1 MLLEL
6 LQSWFCNSF
15 PWGPRPVLSFGHTP
29 IVLCPLCSVMPS
41 SARSAPGEAAAVQS
55 REGQSLPSPS
65 WQCCAQCT
73 PGDGCPSWLPEHT
86 ADSRSICC
94 CPGPPVPFS
103 GTALQCPI
111 PQSVCMSRVAPS
123 QVQNQALVLVM
134 LHAVGAC
141 PVL

>member
-6 LQSWFCNSF
+6 QQSWFCNSF

-29 IVLCPLCSVMPS
+29 IVYVIYVLCCP
-41 SARSAPGEAAAVQS
+41 AVHPVLQV
-55 REGQSLPSPS
+55 RLQQCRAERDNDLPSPS
-65 WQCCAQCT
+65 WQCRDQCT
-73 PGDGCPSWLPEHT
+73 PGDGWPSRLPGHT

-103 GTALQCPI
+103 GTAVQCPI
-111 PQSVCMSRVAPS
+111 LQSLCMCRVAPS

-134 LHAVGAC
+134 LHVVGAC